1 MLRQILYIL
10 TLVTLNVNPANLCLV
25 LCTQV
30 CTVYSISC
38 ILYSGVYS
46 LLAGKVP
53 PPAWPAR
60 SCCCSPRYLC
70 SSVSSVRQ
78 IISDVRS
85 GIDWCD
91 RNEEELILLT
101 FIHQIF
107 WKFCFLFSREIQIT
121 LFSIYLHSSF
131 LEKKRRK
138 KTDILMDMR
147 YNINSFLSHISSE
160 AVIIISQDASHAGAQ
175 IWILPQHLAW
185 QDQAPRAGELLTE
198 SLQLENVYSWKCWY
212 CPHFKLSIYT
222 RNKNTRNYLRTAC
235 WTMNYFRCLQQ
246 HSLLQHTDSLA
257 KCSTFRPEKN
267 LRINQ
272 GWRLIE
278 IQFDASAVCVNQ
290 EDFLLWLQNFSYKLL
305 EYRWPQAT
313 SIRVRKNS
321 IF

>member
-1 MLRQILYIL
+1 
-10 TLVTLNVNPANLCLV
+10 
-25 LCTQV
+25 
-30 CTVYSISC
+30 
-38 ILYSGVYS
+38 
-46 LLAGKVP
+46 
-53 PPAWPAR
+53 
-60 SCCCSPRYLC
+60 
-70 SSVSSVRQ
+70 
-78 IISDVRS
+78 
-85 GIDWCD
+85 
-91 RNEEELILLT
+91 
-101 FIHQIF
+101 
-107 WKFCFLFSREIQIT
+107 
-121 LFSIYLHSSF
+121 
-131 LEKKRRK
+131 
-138 KTDILMDMR
+138 MDMR

-278 IQFDASAVCVNQ
+278 IQFDASAVCVNP